1 MSKLDTIKK
10 KIFRKYQCDLL
21 KRVFSVA
28 KDGTCVR
35 LSVAEK
41 ALNDAISEACNSCSK
56 SATIYDFWGQEIDL
70 DGIDN

>member
-1 MSKLDTIKK
+1 MSKLDGIKN

-41 ALNDAISEACNSCSK
+41 VLNEAINEACESCTK
-56 SATIYDFWGQEIDL
+56 PPKIYDFWGQEIDV
-70 DGIDN
+70 DGIY

>member
-1 MSKLDTIKK
+1 MSKLKGIKD

-21 KRVFSVA
+21 KRVFSVV

-41 ALNDAISEACNSCSK
+41 VLKEAIDEACDYCEK
-56 SATIYDFWGQEIDL
+56 PQTLYDFWGQPIDTN
-70 DGIDN
+70 GIED

>member
-1 MSKLDTIKK
+1 MSKPKVIKD

-28 KDGTCVR
+28 KDGSCVR

-41 ALNDAISEACNSCSK
+41 ALKEAIDEACDCCSK
-56 SATIYDFWGQEIDL
+56 PPKIYDFWGQEIDV
-70 DGIDN
+70 DGIY